1 VRMMTLGVRLGLAE
15 GEISHRGCTHET
27 FDCQY
32 VMHESFEDAH
42 PDARR
47 PATMRAR
54 RDIAGTICDLCLDG
68 NEDCRRIK
76 RVFLPRDEMRKA
88 IVLIQRPSSPLKES
102 NDVIKTRRSGST
114 AFNAGNDFSRKA
126 DASVLK

>member
-1 VRMMTLGVRLGLAE
+1 MRMMTLGVRLGLAE

-54 RDIAGTICDLCLDG
+54 RDIAETICDLCLDG

-76 RVFLPRDEMRKA
+76 RVFLPRDETRRAML
-88 IVLIQRPSSPLKES
+88 LIQRPSSLKES
-102 NDVIKTRRSGST
+102 NDVIETRRSGST
-114 AFNAGNDFSRKA
+114 AFNAGSEA